1 MKKCKIPLLIAIPV
15 IAVIIGY
22 LIGYKYAY
30 HKFENSYQ
38 KMIDRTFTIPDTIS
52 KVYSQHKAAAFL

>member
-1 MKKCKIPLLIAIPV
+1 M

-52 KVYSQHKAAAFL
+52 KVYSTAQSRSLLVDGLETNN